1 VRRIILKRLLLLAA
15 MAATVVVAAIPV
27 LADSS
32 TSQNVGEGITQDS
45 EREAESAEI
54 DQAFKVDG
62 GGDSSNQCAGVQGVA
77 NTAPVQG
84 GISLLQYNSEA
95 DEFEFEDVGGSSLN
109 IIQADSEADK
119 FEFDGGGEPLTVG
132 GTNET
137 SCDQQANQA
146 SSASD

>member
-1 VRRIILKRLLLLAA
+1 MRRIILKRLLVLAA
-15 MAATVVVAAIPV
+15 MAATVVVATIPV

-32 TSQNVGEGITQDS
+32 TFQNVGEGVTQDS
-45 EREAESAEI
+45 EREAESGEI

-62 GGDSSNQCAGVQGVA
+62 SGDSSSQCAGLQGVG

-109 IIQADSEADK
+109 IIQANSEADE

-137 SCDQQANQA
+137 KCDQQANQA
-146 SSASD
+146 GSASG